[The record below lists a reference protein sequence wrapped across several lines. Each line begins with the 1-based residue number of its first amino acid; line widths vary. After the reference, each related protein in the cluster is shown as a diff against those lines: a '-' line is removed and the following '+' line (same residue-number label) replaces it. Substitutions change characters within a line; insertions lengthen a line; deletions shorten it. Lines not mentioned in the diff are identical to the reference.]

1 MTKHLSDSDIQ
12 KFALHS
18 NECDADILEHIQI
31 CEHCKSQVHAY
42 GLIFSEIEEQSK
54 PKFDFD
60 LSELVLAKIEQP
72 KQQFDWNNL
81 LIPSIAIALVGLF
94 FYLSKKYLLTL
105 LSDVSTMSIYLI
117 AASMVTILILQGLE
131 IYNKYNKQ
139 MNQLRF
145 S

>member
-12 KFALHS
+12 KFVLHS
-18 NECDADILEHIQI
+18 SECDADILEHIQI
-31 CEHCKSQVHAY
+31 CAHCKSKAQAY
-42 GLIFSEIEEQSK
+42 RLIFSEIEEQSK

-94 FYLSKKYLLTL
+94 FYLSKKYLLSL

-117 AASMVTILILQGLE
+117 AASMLTILILQGLE